1 VLRFWRTAATMLLG
15 AALVGGVLTSP
26 ASAHAAPDAGTAL
39 AKSCPGEVALYV
51 VFASPRGVAK
61 FVDSVLVRS
70 EVVNGRT
77 YCHFVGTS
85 VVAVPRRPP
94 VVTPD
99 VAWSRPASEF

>member
-1 VLRFWRTAATMLLG
+1 MLLG
-15 AALVGGVLTSP
+15 ATFAGGVLTSP
-26 ASAHAAPDAGTAL
+26 ASAQAAPADTRTAL
-39 AKSCPGEVALYV
+39 AKSCPAEVALYV

-77 YCHFVGTS
+77 NCHFVGTS
-85 VVAVPRRPP
+85 IVAVPRRPP

>member
-1 VLRFWRTAATMLLG
+1 MLLG
-15 AALVGGVLTSP
+15 TALVGGVSTSP
-26 ASAHAAPDAGTAL
+26 ASAQVAPAGTGTTL
-39 AKSCPGEVALYV
+39 AKSCPAEVALYV

-85 VVAVPRRPP
+85 YVAVPRRPP
-94 VVTPD
+94 VVTPN